1 MEDNLSGEKSILP
14 CRREVSGVV
23 VEEIGA
29 KAETVARETV
39 VGAAAVLPEVEV
51 QAEARPL
58 SSLSVPVPVMAVL
71 EVGEEEV
78 MVVVVVGG
86 DLMGAVDGVRIIG
99 DGEEGLMGA
108 VVVDVVAAE
117 VGEEGEAVLIKV
129 RRCTRE

>member
-1 MEDNLSGEKSILP
+1 M
-14 CRREVSGVV
+14 

-29 KAETVARETV
+29 KAETV

-78 MVVVVVGG
+78 MVVVGG
-86 DLMGAVDGVRIIG
+86 DMIE
-99 DGEEGLMGA
+99 GEEEAMGF
-108 VVVDVVAAE
+108 VVAAE
-117 VGEEGEAVLIKV
+117 VGEEGEAVLIKA
-129 RRCTRE
+129 RRYTRE

>member
-1 MEDNLSGEKSILP
+1 M
-14 CRREVSGVV
+14 

>member
-1 MEDNLSGEKSILP
+1 M
-14 CRREVSGVV
+14 

-39 VGAAAVLPEVEV
+39 VGAAAVLPEVVV
-51 QAEARPL
+51 QAVARPL
-58 SSLSVPVPVMAVL
+58 SSLSVPVPVLAVL

-78 MVVVVVGG
+78 MVVVVVVVGG
-86 DLMGAVDGVRIIG
+86 DLMGAVDGVRIIE

-117 VGEEGEAVLIKV
+117 VGEEGEAVLIKA

>member
-1 MEDNLSGEKSILP
+1 M
-14 CRREVSGVV
+14 

-29 KAETVARETV
+29 KAEALVRETV

-78 MVVVVVGG
+78 MVVVGG
-86 DLMGAVDGVRIIG
+86 DLMGAVDVVRIIG

-117 VGEEGEAVLIKV
+117 VGEEGEAVLIRA